1 MMDRFYQTRFNA
13 LLVAAGR
20 VLINFK
26 AKLKVAA
33 PMLLKH
39 VFAVE
44 KAKCVSLFYRILENI
59 THFYSVQVRKN
70 NHLRNVQGLLVRQLL
85 KLLLLYPAP
94 FQYHTFRAKTI
105 VRTHLAQRLPDGHR
119 PKYIVL
125 ARQKERVRL
134 LRMS

>member
-1 MMDRFYQTRFNA
+1 MDRFYQTRFDA

-44 KAKCVSLFYRILENI
+44 KKKCVSL
-59 THFYSVQVRKN
+59 
-70 NHLRNVQGLLVRQLL
+70 
-85 KLLLLYPAP
+85 
-94 FQYHTFRAKTI
+94 
-105 VRTHLAQRLPDGHR
+105 
-119 PKYIVL
+119 VL
-125 ARQKERVRL
+125 
-134 LRMS
+134 